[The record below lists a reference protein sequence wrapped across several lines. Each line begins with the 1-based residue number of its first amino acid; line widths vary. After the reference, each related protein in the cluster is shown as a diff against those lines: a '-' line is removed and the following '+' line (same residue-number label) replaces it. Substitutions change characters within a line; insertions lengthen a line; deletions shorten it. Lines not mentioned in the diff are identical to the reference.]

1 MTPQRGIGRKLPQI
15 SSVKNIHEKEGGGSI
30 NRGLSRATLELSN
43 KNNGGP
49 GSNLSQNERDYIDNI
64 KNKNQ
69 NQSFK

>member
-15 SSVKNIHEKEGGGSI
+15 SSVKNIHEKEGGSI

-43 KNNGGP
+43 KNNGGL
-49 GSNLSQNERDYIDNI
+49 GSNLSQNERNYIDNI

-69 NQSFK
+69 NIQSLK